1 MSLQVGARLGPYEI
15 VALLGAGGMGEV
27 YKARDTRL
35 ERVVAIKVLSSALV
49 GDAEFRDRFE
59 REARTISQ
67 LTHPHICV
75 LHDIGHHEGTD
86 FLVMEFLDGESLA
99 ARIERGPLKIE
110 DALRI
115 AIQIARALH
124 VAHRAGIVHR
134 DLKPGNVMLSKAGA
148 GSPSA
153 PQAKL
158 LDFGLAKHGSL
169 LAHSAGAGQTSPNLT
184 APPTLTSPLTMRG
197 SIVGTLHYM
206 APEQLEGTEVD
217 TRSDM
222 FAFGAVLY
230 EMLSGKKAFTGK
242 SQVSVMAAI
251 LDHDPSSVAS
261 LVPGVPA
268 ALDRLIRKCLAK
280 DPERRWQ
287 NAGDVASELEW
298 IAESPAQHPVDDSAA
313 AGRTAETFARQ
324 QRISARRLRAWI
336 ASAIALPLVAA
347 GVVWALMRAPAATRP
362 QPMRFGIVPPP
373 GQPLATFGPDRDV
386 AISPD
391 GTRIAY
397 VATIGGQ
404 RQLMVRTIDQIQAVP
419 LRGITTARVPF
430 FSPDGKWIGYFDS
443 ATELKKI
450 SVTGG
455 PPIALCKIS
464 GPPRGATWA
473 ADDTIIFTISDSAVG
488 LLAVPAGGGEAK
500 VLTRPDTAKGESNH
514 WSPFALPGGR
524 AVLFTIVATSSDPQ
538 VAVLDLKNGQ
548 QKTLI
553 RGGAHPAYA
562 DSGHLVYAALGAL
575 RAVRFDPV
583 KLDILSDPVPVMDD
597 VMMGRNAADFS
608 VSRSGA
614 LLYVPGGDSASTAR
628 TLAWIDRNGREEPIK
643 APPRGYLSVD
653 LSPDDT
659 RIAVSATDLSNPDI
673 WIVDLARGLP
683 TRLTFDPGADT
694 NPVWTP
700 DGRWIA
706 FRSTRGGAP
715 NVFRRAAD
723 GTGDDER
730 LTSSPNSQIPFAFS
744 PDGLRLVFN
753 EAVPGTGLDL
763 FVVSSDGKGT
773 PQPLVQTAFVETNA
787 DLSPDGRWLVYQS
800 NESGRNE
807 VYVRPFPNAGS
818 GGHWLVS
825 GNGGT
830 VPAWGRTGTEIFY
843 VEPGNSLMAVPI
855 RTSPTFSVGTPT
867 KVVDPGFVV
876 TSPTRTYDVSRD
888 GRRVLVI
895 KNPQADL
902 SGKATPASMI
912 VVLNWFEELKARLPN
927 P

>member
-1 MSLQVGARLGPYEI
+1 MSLQAGARLGPYEI

-27 YKARDTRL
+27 YKARDMRL
-35 ERVVAIKVLSSALV
+35 ERIVAIKVLSSALV

-99 ARIERGPLKIE
+99 ARIEKRPLKIDE
-110 DALRI
+110 SVRI
-115 AIQIARALH
+115 AIQIARALQA
-124 VAHRAGIVHR
+124 AHRAGIVHR

-148 GSPSA
+148 GSATA

-158 LDFGLAKHGSL
+158 LDFGLAKHGPP

-184 APPTLTSPLTMRG
+184 APPTMTSPLTMRG

-206 APEQLEGTEVD
+206 APEQLEGTEAD

-251 LDHDPSSVAS
+251 LDHDPPSVAS

-280 DPERRWQ
+280 DPEERWQ
-287 NAGDVASELEW
+287 TAGDVASELEW
-298 IAESPAQHPVDDSAA
+298 IAESPAQQPANDSAA
-313 AGRTAETFARQ
+313 AGGSAKTLAPE
-324 QRISARRLRAWI
+324 QRISARRLRASI
-336 ASAIALPLVAA
+336 AAAIALPLVAA
-347 GVVWALMRAPAATRP
+347 SVVWALMRAPAAARP
-362 QPMRFGIVPPP
+362 QPMRFAIVPPA
-373 GQPLATFGPDRDV
+373 GQPLSTFGPDRDV
-386 AISPD
+386 AISAD
-391 GTRIAY
+391 GARIAY

-404 RQLMVRTIDQIQAVP
+404 RQLMVRAIDQIEAVP

-430 FSPDGKWIGYFDS
+430 FSPDGKWIGYFDG
-443 ATELKKI
+443 ALELNKV

-455 PPIALCKIS
+455 PPLALCRVS
-464 GPPRGATWA
+464 APPRGATWG
-473 ADDTIIFTISDSAVG
+473 ADDTIIFATGDSSVG
-488 LLAVPAGGGEAK
+488 LFAVPAGGGDPR
-500 VLTRPDTAKGESNH
+500 VLTRPDAAKGESNH
-514 WSPFALPGGR
+514 WSPFLLPGGR
-524 AVLFTIVATSSDPQ
+524 AVLFTIVAASSDPQ
-538 VAVLDLKNGQ
+538 VVVLDLKNGQ

-553 RGGAHPAYA
+553 RGGAHPVYV

-583 KLDILSDPVPVMDD
+583 KLEVLSDPVHVMDD
-597 VMMGRNAADFS
+597 VAMGRNAADFS
-608 VSRSGA
+608 VSRSGT
-614 LLYVPGGDSASTAR
+614 LLYVPGGETTGVAR
-628 TLAWIDRNGREEPIK
+628 TLAWVDRNGREEPIK
-643 APPRGYLSVD
+643 TPPRGYLSVH

-659 RIAVSATDLSNPDI
+659 RIAVSAADLSNPDI
-673 WIVDLARGLP
+673 WIVDLSRGLS

-694 NPVWTP
+694 NPMWTP
-700 DGRWIA
+700 DGRWIV
-706 FRSTRGGAP
+706 FRSTRGSAP
-715 NVFRRAAD
+715 NIFRRAAD

-730 LTSSPNSQIPFAFS
+730 VTTSTNSQIPMAFS
-744 PDGLRLVFN
+744 PDGLRLVFQ
-753 EAVPGTGLDL
+753 EAVPKTGMDL
-763 FVVSSDGKGT
+763 FVMPGDGHGT
-773 PQPLVQTAFVETNA
+773 AQPLAQTPFGETNA

-807 VYVRPFPNAGS
+807 VYVRPFPNTGS
-818 GGHWLVS
+818 GRWLIS
-825 GNGGT
+825 ANGGT
-830 VPAWGRTGTEIFY
+830 VPAWARTGSEIFY
-843 VEPGNSLMAVPI
+843 VEPGGAMMVVSV
-855 RTSPTFSVGTPT
+855 RTTPTFSSGAPT
-867 KVVDPGFVV
+867 KGVDAGFFV
-876 TSPTRTYDVSRD
+876 TSSNRTYDVSRD

-902 SGKATPASMI
+902 SKVTPASMI
-912 VVLNWFEELKARLPN
+912 VVLNWLEELKARLPN